1 METACATTRQPLS
14 SRRWLCGVRSATCDV
29 TKWNRMNDEDNEMA
43 MMLGE
48 IEALAADD
56 DREILSVI
64 ESAQALLQ
72 QSDDALARVE
82 RGDDVHTALAGH
94 FDALSDVAAL
104 LANMEASAPALD
116 DASAQLEAFEATL
129 GIEDDDDDVDDGG
142 DADKKINK

>member
-1 METACATTRQPLS
+1 VRDNSTTVVVKALAV
-14 SRRWLCGVRSATCDV
+14 RRAVANSDV

-72 QSDDALARVE
+72 QSDATLARVE

-116 DASAQLEAFEATL
+116 DASAQLEAFEAKL
-129 GIEDDDDDVDDGG
+129 GIEDDDDDDDGG
-142 DADKKINK
+142 EIEKNKQIFRG